1 MKFRNINAKMFWK
14 CALLALAIALT
25 GGCNQNDGST
35 KIAHKI
41 IPLKFELVNGNLISS
56 DFEVPLWSLEF
67 FRAVRERIVRES
79 HGNRTMVWIFL
90 DLSPDLPLRY
100 HLALGR
106 SILELGAS
114 PVFRCKSNSSSG
126 EVCIEMLWGAQDEFE
141 PPFWTSDAFL
151 KYIKAMTS
159 VDSEMIVYSRGGVND
174 EMAEGTRRDIHYSRY
189 SSDYT
194 LLSVASQLSRWR
206 DQGADSDGYKSLC
219 VEVRVG
225 KRAEE
230 FTFCNISLKNLQKG
244 DENDEKIG

>member
-1 MKFRNINAKMFWK
+1 M
-14 CALLALAIALT
+14 CIARV
-25 GGCNQNDGST
+25 CNRLNRWLQSERR
-35 KIAHKI
+35 IHKDRAQDYSI
-41 IPLKFELVNGNLISS
+41 EICTRDGNLISS

-67 FRAVRERIVRES
+67 FRAVRERIVGES

-114 PVFRCKSNSSSG
+114 PLFRCKSNSSSG